1 MVCFIT
7 LIDGVAAK
15 ILYPF
20 TCHARFA
27 LQLEVFGVF
36 LPVCLCSGL
45 SAVADF
51 FLRPLALFSNQLFLH
66 VGIESSPKFGN
77 FGFRTLVLYARLFH
91 FAP

>member
-1 MVCFIT
+1 
-7 LIDGVAAK
+7 IDGIAAK

-20 TCHARFA
+20 ARHPRVA
-27 LQLEVFGVF
+27 LELEVFGVF
-36 LPVCLCSGL
+36 LPVCLRGGL

-51 FLRPLALFSNQLFLH
+51 FLRPLALFADQLFLH